1 MAGELEMSDA
11 RPWRERYGVAA
22 IIESIEATGYDEI
35 DWERGFT
42 LLHLAAMHGDKDRL
56 RKEGREGEKLAKFAK
71 ICKLFA
77 GSFSVVS
84 KLEAIRKKS

>member
-1 MAGELEMSDA
+1 MAGELEMSDV

-22 IIESIEATGYDEI
+22 IIESVEATGYDEI

-56 RKEGREGEKLAKFAK
+56 RKQGGEGKGFWHHCATLK
-71 ICKLFA
+71 
-77 GSFSVVS
+77 
-84 KLEAIRKKS
+84 

>member
-1 MAGELEMSDA
+1 MAGELEMSDV

-42 LLHLAAMHGDKDRL
+42 LLHLAAMHGDRDLCVWLIERGASISAKDDKR
-56 RKEGREGEKLAKFAK
+56 APQP
-71 ICKLFA
+71 
-77 GSFSVVS
+77 
-84 KLEAIRKKS
+84 IR